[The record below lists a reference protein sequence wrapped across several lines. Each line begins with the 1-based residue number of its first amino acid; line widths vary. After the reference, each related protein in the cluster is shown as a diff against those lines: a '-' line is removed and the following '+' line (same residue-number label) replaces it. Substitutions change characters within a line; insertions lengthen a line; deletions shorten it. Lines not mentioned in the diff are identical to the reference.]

1 MRRRSALPRSPS
13 ADFAVTSK
21 YPRMNLNPFSAV
33 RNEVIRKRRALQRRR
48 LPHTLVLMY
57 HRIAPTRGDRLGLAI
72 SPEHFAQQLEVL
84 TRIAQITTL
93 SSLDDAPMPWH
104 GERPRVAITF
114 DDGYVD
120 NLLHAEP
127 VLARF
132 RAPATVFIATS
143 LIGDKAFW
151 WDDLADII
159 LGDHPLPATLKI
171 RIGEDIFESDCH
183 GAARK
188 QLFATLQQKLKAVD
202 HESQLEAISRLRET
216 IAGPIEIDPCA
227 RPMTQDELLLLSES
241 KFVAIGAHTLTHPS
255 LPNLSPADQLAEI
268 AGSRE
273 ACERMLGYTP
283 DSFAYPYGDLGP
295 QTPDLVAKAGF
306 ARACST
312 RPDLN
317 FTGTSPLLIPRFGSG
332 NWNGAAFER
341 HLRREWLP

>member
-1 MRRRSALPRSPS
+1 
-13 ADFAVTSK
+13 
-21 YPRMNLNPFSAV
+21 
-33 RNEVIRKRRALQRRR
+33 
-48 LPHTLVLMY
+48 MY

-84 TRIAQITTL
+84 TRMAQITTL
-93 SSLDDAPMPWH
+93 SALDDAPLPRH

-132 RAPATVFIATS
+132 SAPATVFIATS
-143 LIGDKAFW
+143 LIGGNAFW
-151 WDDLADII
+151 WDELAALI
-159 LGDHPLPATLKI
+159 LGDHPLPAILKV
-171 RIGEDIFESDCH
+171 RIGAEDFESDSH
-183 GAARK
+183 GTR
-188 QLFATLQQKLKAVD
+188 QRLFATLQQKLKALD
-202 HESQLEAISRLRET
+202 HEAQMAAISGLREAIAR
-216 IAGPIEIDPCA
+216 PIDIDPMA
-227 RPMTQDELLLLSES
+227 RPMTQDELLQLSES

-255 LPNLSPADQLAEI
+255 LPNLSLADQLTEI
-268 AGSRE
+268 AGSKQ
-273 ACERMLGYTP
+273 ACEKMLGFTP

-317 FTGTSPLLIPRFGSG
+317 FIGTSPLLIPRFGCG
-332 NWNGAAFER
+332 NWDGAAFER